1 MKLMHNAIRKM
12 GKQIVIIRN
21 KERVEKMTR
30 EKLQLKFKTISVWYV
45 IPSRGY
51 SLGLSVV

>member
-1 MKLMHNAIRKM
+1 MFIQSFVEAYKMKLMHNAIRKM

-30 EKLQLKFKTISVWYV
+30 EKL
-45 IPSRGY
+45 
-51 SLGLSVV
+51 